1 MKCSCF
7 LQNKWLEEGEKT
19 IKILQVSAQ
28 SQPKNVIKIC
38 VTCKESSVVSQLFL
52 RSMLMPD

>member
-7 LQNKWLEEGEKT
+7 LQNKWLEEEEKT

-38 VTCKESSVVSQLFL
+38 VTFKESSVVSQLFL
-52 RSMLMPD
+52 RSMLMSD

>member
-19 IKILQVSAQ
+19 IKTLHVSAQ
-28 SQPKNVIKIC
+28 SQPENVIKIC
-38 VTCKESSVVSQLFL
+38 VTCKESSVV
-52 RSMLMPD
+52 

>member
-7 LQNKWLEEGEKT
+7 LQNKWLEEGEKN
-19 IKILQVSAQ
+19 IKTLHVSAQ

-38 VTCKESSVVSQLFL
+38 VTCKESSVV
-52 RSMLMPD
+52 